1 MLGVLLAGIVAM
13 QVEVL
18 KMSASVGRSLAYSS
32 QLQSQNEQLRA
43 SVASLGD
50 DQRIMRVA
58 YGMGMVMPH
67 SGMVGFL
74 SGLPQGSLQAAAGNI
89 RAPDAATFLNS
100 TPIYPTPKNGQVVTA
115 SSLALGTTGGGAS
128 PVTTGTTGQSAS
140 GPSSAGAN
148 STQSPALVQSP
159 ASASGTQGSNT
170 GGGSN
175 SGGGG
180 STTGG
185 GGGSNTG
192 TGTTVGGTGT
202 GTTVGGTGTGTTN
215 GGGSSSGGGASL
227 TGGTGTQLGGGTQTT
242 PSGG

>member
-74 SGLPQGSLQAAAGNI
+74 SGLSQGSLQAATGNI
-89 RAPDAATFLNS
+89 HAPDAATFLNS

-115 SSLALGTTGGGAS
+115 SSLALGATTGGGAS
-128 PVTTGTTGQSAS
+128 PATTGTTGQSAS

-202 GTTVGGTGTGTTN
+202 GTTN